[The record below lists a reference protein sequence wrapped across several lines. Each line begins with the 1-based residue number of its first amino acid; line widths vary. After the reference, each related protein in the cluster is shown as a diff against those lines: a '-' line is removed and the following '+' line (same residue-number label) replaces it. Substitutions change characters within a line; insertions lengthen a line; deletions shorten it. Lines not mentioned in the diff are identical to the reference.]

1 VLEYDITRQL
11 FFRANFLHLHANES
25 SLSSGN
31 GRLEN
36 TYFYKASLGYEIT
49 RYWVWYLDYAYE
61 RRDAN
66 IEANEFDRQ
75 IIQSGLIARF

>member
-1 VLEYDITRQL
+1 MS
-11 FFRANFLHLHANES
+11 FGNE
-25 SLSSGN
+25 
-31 GRLEN
+31 RLEN

-66 IEANEFDRQ
+66 IEPNEFDRQ